1 MYLLTK
7 LARLNCALSAN
18 KDKRI
23 KSIDSIEKYT
33 YETGM
38 IHKKKK
44 KIRRILRRK
53 KRRRKNKKFNF
64 INIIKQYEK

>member
-23 KSIDSIEKYT
+23 KSTDSIEKYT

-38 IHKKKK
+38 IHKK
-44 KIRRILRRK
+44 RRK
-53 KRRRKNKKFNF
+53 
-64 INIIKQYEK
+64 